1 MMNDDGMEKAGVH
14 WVIVLQQLMAINPW
28 VGATLG
34 FSVITNAG
42 QSGCPLTAGGDRDY
56 GATVHI
62 GRKMELGYDC
72 VTIFA
77 GTNDFRLDKPIGRKE
92 DRDIHTFYGAYIEL
106 VEDILTKNPACRL
119 NLLKESEHMAFV
131 EHLKNCTECKKEYQ
145 ELSQAWHALP
155 FDYTEIEVPESLK
168 GEVLEFVFDHK
179 RKSGTETFMTKMSK
193 LAMILKSQF
202 TPVSTSLVAVLLLAM
217 IGLGI
222 ANVQE
227 KSRYAENIPIEILT
241 DIPLKAANQSHP
253 GTYGIAYIVQQGSE
267 KNLVVQVHEL
277 PGVEGSQVY
286 QVWLLKNGTRE
297 NGGIFKP
304 DENGSGI
311 LTYQLAEGQTFDQI
325 GITVEPDAN
334 SSQPRGEKI
343 VGS

>member
-1 MMNDDGMEKAGVH
+1 MRRVCDH
-14 WVIVLQQLMAINPW
+14 LIP
-28 VGATLG
+28 
-34 FSVITNAG
+34 
-42 QSGCPLTAGGDRDY
+42 
-56 GATVHI
+56 
-62 GRKMELGYDC
+62 
-72 VTIFA
+72 
-77 GTNDFRLDKPIGRKE
+77 
-92 DRDIHTFYGAYIEL
+92 YIANE
-106 VEDILTKNPACRL
+106 
-119 NLLKESEHMAFV
+119 LKESEHMAFA

-168 GEVLEFVFDHK
+168 GEVLGFVFEHK

-193 LAMILKSQF
+193 LTMMLKSQF
-202 TPVSTSLVAVLLLAM
+202 TPVSTGIVCVLLLAF

-222 ANVQE
+222 ANVQVE
-227 KSRYAENIPIEILT
+227 NRHAENIPIEILT
-241 DIPLKAANQSHP
+241 AIPLKAANQSHP
-253 GTYGIAYIVQQGSE
+253 GTNGIAYIVQQGSK

-286 QVWLLKNGTRE
+286 QVWLLKNSTRE

-311 LTYQLAEGQTFDQI
+311 LTYQLSEGQTFDQI

-334 SSQPRGEKI
+334 SRQPRGQKI